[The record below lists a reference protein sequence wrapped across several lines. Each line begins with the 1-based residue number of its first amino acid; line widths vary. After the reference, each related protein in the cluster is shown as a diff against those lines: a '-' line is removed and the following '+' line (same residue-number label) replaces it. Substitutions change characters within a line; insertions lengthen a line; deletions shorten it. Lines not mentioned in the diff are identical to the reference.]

1 MSIAFKDFISAYI
14 IILNLAI
21 LLNGSIE
28 LENIMEGRC
37 EAMRKVW
44 ALFGLII
51 INDFITRTQALI
63 ILTRTTGHRPYSH
76 RASFSSKD
84 RSPPEAACHPVSNP
98 GSVLSVSKRE
108 EQRCNSPLIQ
118 QIKDMVKYSEQKIQ
132 LIFSEEPN
140 TYLQHL
146 SSKND
151 NNDTQVLLKEIIGLE
166 NDLFVD
172 RIASGGQRVYERPN
186 FKDLNSSLT
195 NKITD
200 MKRSIMSLS
209 SIDRKASKEF

>member
-1 MSIAFKDFISAYI
+1 M
-14 IILNLAI
+14 
-21 LLNGSIE
+21 
-28 LENIMEGRC
+28 
-37 EAMRKVW
+37 
-44 ALFGLII
+44 FGLII
-51 INDFITRTQALI
+51 INDFITRTQTLI
-63 ILTRTTGHRPYSH
+63 IIARTTSHRPDSR
-76 RASFSSKD
+76 RASLSLKD
-84 RSPPEAACHPVSNP
+84 RSPSETACHPVSYSGP
-98 GSVLSVSKRE
+98 VHSTAKRE

-140 TYLQHL
+140 NYLQHI

-151 NNDTQVLLKEIIGLE
+151 NSDTQVLLKEIIGLE

-172 RIASGGQRVYERPN
+172 RIASGSQRLFERPN